1 MSHSTLFEPLPMAR
15 GPALKNRLMLAP
27 LTNQQSHADGRLS
40 EPEIRWLTMRAAG
53 GFALVMTAAAPVQ
66 HVGQGYP
73 GQLGIYDDM
82 HVDGLAQFAAAV
94 RANGGVSAVQLYH
107 GGERAD
113 AALVGT
119 PVAPSDSAR
128 NGARSLSLDEVEQL
142 REDFIVAALRA
153 DAAGCDG
160 VQIHGAH
167 GYILAQFLSPTIN
180 RRDDRYGGGIENRAR
195 LMLEVIDGIR
205 RRCRPDFQVGL
216 RLSPERFGMQLAEVR
231 ELAGEIMQ
239 QGQIDYLDMS
249 LWDVAKEPHEEA
261 FQGRSL
267 LSYFTD
273 IPRGNVRLGAAGKI
287 MDAATATSLIDAGCD
302 FVTIGRAGIL
312 RHDFPE
318 RVRADPAYMSPPQPV
333 SVAFLREEGV
343 TGEFVTYLRTF
354 PGLVSDE
361 QDMGLGH

>member
-1 MSHSTLFEPLPMAR
+1 MSHAKLFEPLTLNR

-27 LTNQQSHADGRLS
+27 LTNQQSHDDGRLS
-40 EPEIRWLTMRAAG
+40 DDEIRWLAMRAAG
-53 GFALVMTAAAPVQ
+53 GFSLVMTAAAPIQ

-82 HVDGLAQFAAAV
+82 HIDGLTRFATAV
-94 RANGGVSAVQLYH
+94 RDNGSISAVQLYH

-113 AALVGT
+113 ADIVGT

-128 NGARSLSLDEVEQL
+128 NGARSLNLDEVEQL
-142 REDFIVAALRA
+142 REDFVAAAVRA
-153 DAAGCDG
+153 DKAGCDG

-167 GYILAQFLSPTIN
+167 GYILAQFLSPSIN
-180 RRDDRYGGGIENRAR
+180 RREDRYGGSFENRAR
-195 LMLEVIDGIR
+195 LMLEVLDGIR
-205 RRCRPDFQVGL
+205 SACRPDFQVGL

-231 ELAGEIMQ
+231 ELAGEIMR

-249 LWDVAKEPHEEA
+249 LWDVSKQPHEEA

-267 LSYFTD
+267 LSYFID
-273 IPRGNVRLGAAGKI
+273 IPRHDVRLGVAGKI
-287 MDAATATSLIDAGCD
+287 MDAATAINLIDEGCD

-318 RVRADPAYMSPPQPV
+318 RVRQDAGYQSPEQPV
-333 SVAFLREEGV
+333 DTAHLRGEGV
-343 TGEFVTYLRTF
+343 TDAFVAYLRTF
-354 PGLVSDE
+354 PGFVADDPE
-361 QDMGLGH
+361 ARD

>member
-1 MSHSTLFEPLPMAR
+1 MSHARLFEPLKLAR
-15 GPALKNRLMLAP
+15 GSALKNRLMLAP

-40 EPEIRWLTMRAAG
+40 ENEIRWLTMRAAG

-66 HVGQGYP
+66 QIGQGYT
-73 GQLGIYDDM
+73 GQLGIFDDQ
-82 HVDGLAQFAAAV
+82 HIEGLAQFASAV
-94 RANGGVSAVQLYH
+94 REKGSISAVQLYH

-113 AALVGT
+113 PELVGT
-119 PVAPSDSAR
+119 PVAPTYSAR
-128 NGARSLSLDEVEQL
+128 NGARALDLDEVEQV
-142 REDFIVAALRA
+142 REDFIEAALRA
-153 DAAGCDG
+153 EKAGCDG

-180 RRDDRYGGGIENRAR
+180 QRDDRYGGSLENRAR

-216 RLSPERFGMQLAEVR
+216 RLSPERFGMRLAEVR

-249 LWDVAKEPHEEA
+249 LWDVSKDPHEED

-273 IPRGNVRLGAAGKI
+273 LPRGEVRLGAAGKI
-287 MDAATATSLIDAGCD
+287 MDAATAAGLIEDGCD

-318 RVRADPAYMSPPQPV
+318 RARRDPAYTSPPQPITV
-333 SVAFLREEGV
+333 DHLREEGV
-343 TGEFVTYLRTF
+343 TDEFLDYLRTF
-354 PGLVSDE
+354 TGFVAEEGDK
-361 QDMGLGH
+361 GA